1 MKRFLVIVLLLC
13 ITSIGLLA
21 QTTILKTAT
30 GEIAGYRVPIE
41 VSGSDTIYIFTLTNV
56 YIYPPLRFKNK
67 QQEKYYWKLVRDVKK
82 TLPYSKLIT
91 KTIQETNDTLMRITN
106 KRERD
111 RYMRKFEKEIYKKNE
126 SSFKN
131 MTFNQGKL
139 LIRLIDRECDATSYE
154 LIRAYRGSFTAGF
167 YQLFAKIFGA
177 DLKAEYG
184 SGKNDALIERIILQ
198 VESGQL

>member
-13 ITSIGLLA
+13 LTYIGLSA

-41 VSGSDTIYIFTLTNV
+41 VSGSDTIYIFTLPNV
-56 YIYPPLRFKNK
+56 YNYPTLRFKNK

-126 SSFKN
+126 SSYF
-131 MTFNQGKL
+131 
-139 LIRLIDRECDATSYE
+139 
-154 LIRAYRGSFTAGF
+154 
-167 YQLFAKIFGA
+167 
-177 DLKAEYG
+177 G
-184 SGKNDALIERIILQ
+184 SGMILKD
-198 VESGQL
+198 